1 MLRNGADL
9 TVPYKKFSL
18 TERLSEQTD
27 TQLFLKVEE
36 KNAWQTEVERVHQI
50 RAVVNPETPD

>member
-18 TERLSEQTD
+18 TERLSEQPD

-36 KNAWQTEVERVHQI
+36 KNAWQTEVERVYRI
-50 RAVVNPETPD
+50 KSALP